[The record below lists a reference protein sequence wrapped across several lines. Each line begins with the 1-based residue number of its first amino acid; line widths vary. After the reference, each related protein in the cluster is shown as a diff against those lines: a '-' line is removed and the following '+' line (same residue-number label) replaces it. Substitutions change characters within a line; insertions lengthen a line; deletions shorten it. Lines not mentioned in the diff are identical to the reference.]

1 MTQPSSSSGYGFPPP
16 PPPPPPP
23 PVLPTVT
30 ALEEARAS
38 PTWALVN
45 AARSGAPKA
54 QDFIEVKDD
63 PDDVYVK
70 VETKVEVIQRRAKV
84 EEGQDKFWR
93 PVPKVKAEEASKR
106 MSASKAMPRSKKA
119 KVETGR
125 QEGCDT
131 EKAEV
136 EGGGTEKAKV
146 DGKKPKVETRAQVI
160 EGSGKVTPPIGE
172 EEVSSS
178 PVMAKAVDESSDE
191 EMDVKRFF
199 RVQRSLLDPNAE
211 ALSL

>member
-38 PTWALVN
+38 PTWTLVN

-63 PDDVYVK
+63 PEEVHVK
-70 VETKVEVIQRRAKV
+70 VEAKV
-84 EEGQDKFWR
+84 EEGHDKFWR

-160 EGSGKVTPPIGE
+160 EGGGKVTPPIAE
-172 EEVSSS
+172 EEVCSS
-178 PVMAKAVDESSDE
+178 PVMAKAVDGSSDEE